1 MKFSANFA
9 PALTSRPFS
18 KPSVSVRALQK
29 DIQGI
34 LTTDGVI
41 ARRDHPKLIGAI
53 DRQVRNG
60 TLRPVLPGVYA
71 APETCESVQ
80 TRILA
85 LMRWDPDAILIG
97 PAAAWTS
104 FWPEIR
110 MANVTCSLRHQRRPQ
125 HGYEFTRR
133 QIPAE
138 LVVDRAGLRLTS
150 PALTALDLCAT
161 VGGEAIDQA
170 LRTRATTL
178 AHLQRAMEL
187 TTARVGNPT
196 RRQLLLDS
204 RSEPWSEA
212 ERSLH
217 RLLRAA
223 GITGWQANRAVL
235 LGDLTFYVDVIFRKR
250 NLAIEIDGR
259 LYHNGAEVF
268 ETDRWRQNLLVL
280 DGWCVL
286 RFTWT
291 MINERP
297 EEVIAMVRDAIE
309 ILTAV
314 RL

>member
-1 MKFSANFA
+1 M
-9 PALTSRPFS
+9 
-18 KPSVSVRALQK
+18 RALQK
-29 DIQGI
+29 DIERI
-34 LTTDGVI
+34 LATDGVI
-41 ARRDHPKLIGAI
+41 SRRDNPKLIGAI

-71 APETCESVQ
+71 APSMCNPVR

-85 LMRWDPDAILIG
+85 VMRWDPDAILVG
-97 PAAAWTS
+97 RAAAWAS

-110 MANVTCSLRHQRRPQ
+110 VANITCSLRHQRRRQ
-125 HGYEFTRR
+125 QGYEFTRR
-133 QIPAE
+133 RIPPE
-138 LVVDRAGLRLTS
+138 LVVSRAGLRLTS

-187 TTARVGNPT
+187 TAARVGNPT

-204 RSEPWSEA
+204 RAEPWSEA
-212 ERSLH
+212 ERSIH

-223 GITGWQANRAVL
+223 RITGWKANKPVVL
-235 LGDLTFYVDVIFRKR
+235 RDLTFYVDIIFRK
-250 NLAIEIDGR
+250 LKLVIEIDGR
-259 LYHNGAEVF
+259 LYHTGTEVF
-268 ETDRWRQNLLVL
+268 ETDRRRQNLLVL

-291 MINERP
+291 MIEEHP
-297 EEVIAMVRDAIE
+297 EEVIAMVKEAIE
-309 ILTAV
+309 MLTAT
-314 RL
+314 RS

>member
-1 MKFSANFA
+1 M
-9 PALTSRPFS
+9 
-18 KPSVSVRALQK
+18 RALQK
-29 DIQGI
+29 DIQQI
-34 LTTDGVI
+34 LAIDGVI
-41 ARRDHPKLIGAI
+41 SRRDHLKLTGAI

-71 APETCESVQ
+71 APKMCDSVR

-85 LMRWDPDAILIG
+85 VMRWDPDAILVG
-97 PAAAWTS
+97 RAAAWAS

-110 MANVTCSLRHQRRPQ
+110 VASVTCSLKHQRRPQ
-125 HGYEFTRR
+125 RGYEFTRR
-133 QIPAE
+133 RIPAE
-138 LVVDRAGLRLTS
+138 LVVSRSGLRLTS

-187 TTARVGNPT
+187 TAARVGNRT

-204 RSEPWSEA
+204 RAEPWSEA
-212 ERSLH
+212 ERSIH

-223 GITGWQANRAVL
+223 GISGWEANKPVVL
-235 LGDLTFYVDVIFRKR
+235 RDSTFYVDLIFRKLR
-250 NLAIEIDGR
+250 LVIEIDGR
-259 LYHNGAEVF
+259 LYHTGAEVF
-268 ETDRWRQNLLVL
+268 ETDRRRQNLLVL

-291 MINERP
+291 MIEERP
-297 EEVIAMVRDAIE
+297 EEVIAMVLEAIE
-309 ILTAV
+309 MLTALRV
-314 RL
+314 